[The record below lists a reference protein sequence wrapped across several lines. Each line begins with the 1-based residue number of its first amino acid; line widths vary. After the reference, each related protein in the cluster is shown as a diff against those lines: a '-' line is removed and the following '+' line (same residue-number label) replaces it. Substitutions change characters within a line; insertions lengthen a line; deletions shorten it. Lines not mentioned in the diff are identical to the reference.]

1 MIKHLPQLQSNDV
14 QRANDTIKRKTH
26 ITLMNFTNEVRER
39 RYRVNRTSDNHFL
52 NVPETFPFDN
62 NMNFMPQTNPYVH
75 RGPGLQVFDRIHS
88 AIRNAERRLLLNP
101 DERPNLSNIPIPVH
115 TLDGQQLSG
124 TGQMNVSSGGL
135 LPRQGAPVE
144 FTCGV
149 CMEKVTKGMQQQ
161 ILTCGHKFCANC
173 FDSWH
178 QRQGQNTTCPTC
190 RTPVYNSSMNQQP
203 MGRTLRQSPLRVTT
217 RSMRGNQG
225 MTPQQEALALIM
237 RRIG

>member
-1 MIKHLPQLQSNDV
+1 MIKHSRLQRNNV
-14 QRANDTIKRKTH
+14 QRANDTIKRKVFLL
-26 ITLMNFTNEVRER
+26 LMNYLPEVRER

-88 AIRNAERRLLLNP
+88 AIRAAERRLLVNP
-101 DERPNLSNIPIPVH
+101 DERPNLSHIPTPVH

-124 TGQMNVSSGGL
+124 TPQQMNVSSGL
-135 LPRQGAPVE
+135 LLRQGAPIE

-149 CMEKVTKGMQQQ
+149 CMDKVTKGSPQQ
-161 ILTCGHKFCANC
+161 ILTCGHKFCASC
-173 FDSWH
+173 FDQWH
-178 QRQGQNTTCPTC
+178 QQQGHGTTCPSC

-203 MGRTLRQSPLRVTT
+203 RGRTLRQSPLRVTT

-225 MTPQQEALALIM
+225 MTPQQEALALLM
-237 RRIG
+237 RRLS